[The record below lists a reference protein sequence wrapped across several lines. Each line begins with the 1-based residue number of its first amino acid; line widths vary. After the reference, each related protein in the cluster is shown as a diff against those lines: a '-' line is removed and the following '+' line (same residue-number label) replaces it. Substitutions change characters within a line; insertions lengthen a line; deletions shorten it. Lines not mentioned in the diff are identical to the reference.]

1 MKINKLIV
9 KIFLF
14 FSLIFIQNVF
24 LFSQSILDKKFS
36 NYFSKEFFVNFP
48 NWKNGFDFKQNKL
61 LFVDDEILLLE
72 NSDEYEIK
80 FSYLPRIAVSEDL
93 IKENSVYKY
102 QQDLQLRLF
111 KSEESLVSLYKNP
124 LGQTTRV
131 YQEDNLVKQ
140 KKYDEKERIFE
151 ENIWENNS
159 QVFNLLS
166 EKKYFYNSLEDK
178 FASSTEFF
186 DYKNNLKINEFFNQS
201 NFVTKKE
208 IFSIAKKNEEEKV
221 LEEIISTEKY
231 FYDSENR
238 IEKIVTNKKSS
249 EVVLKY
255 FYGKNFKNPD
265 EVIFENEIK
274 KSEKKYSS
282 DFDYT
287 YEVYLDENYS
297 VKSIYK
303 NSIKVEESIYLDG
316 KKIRTSREVNYE

>member
-48 NWKNGFDFKQNKL
+48 NWKNGFDFKQNKFS
-61 LFVDDEILLLE
+61 FVDDEILLLE
-72 NSDEYEIK
+72 NSDDYEIK

-186 DYKNNLKINEFFNQS
+186 DYKNNLKVNEFFNQS

-208 IFSIAKKNEEEKV
+208 IFSIAKKNEEEKF

-274 KSEKKYSS
+274 KSEKIFSS